1 MKKAEQTREYIIER
15 TAPVFNTKGYAGTSL
30 TDMTEATGLTK
41 GSIYG
46 NFDNKDEVAL
56 AAFDFNLRKV
66 NNVVRAAL
74 EKHSTAREQL
84 LAYVKVYQ
92 DFASHPFPNGGC
104 PVLNTSTE
112 CDDTHPALKKK
123 AAAAIES
130 WKKML
135 TDLIQQGIAEKSFRK
150 NIHVE
155 QTALTIIAM
164 IEGATMISR
173 VTGKNQYR
181 SLIMDSVKTLLES
194 LE

>member
-1 MKKAEQTREYIIER
+1 M
-15 TAPVFNTKGYAGTSL
+15 TA
-30 TDMTEATGLTK
+30 ATGLTK

-46 NFDNKDEVAL
+46 NFTNKDEVAL

-66 NNVVRAAL
+66 NSLLQEEL

-92 DFASHPFPNGGC
+92 DFASYPFPAGGC

-112 CDDTHPALKKK
+112 SDDTHPALKKK
-123 AAAAIES
+123 AADAIAS

-135 TDLIQQGIAEKSFRK
+135 TTLIQKGIAEKAFRK
-150 NIHVE
+150 NVNAE

-173 VTGKNQYR
+173 VTGKHQYR
-181 SLIMDSVKTLLES
+181 ALIMDSVKKLVETLK
-194 LE
+194 